1 REFEAGTVWGTQN
14 VVAAC
19 LKHAPR
25 RLVHVSSLSVL
36 DHAGRDASRPITEQS
51 ALEPH
56 PERRGAYTQTK
67 GTAEACVLDAIARG
81 KLAAVVIRP
90 GQIFGPGAEATT
102 PNGTL
107 ALAGRWI
114 AVGST
119 ARTIPLVYID
129 DVVDALLLAADN
141 PAAEGHVF
149 NVVDPAP
156 VTQQQYLDACRRMR
170 GGELRLTRAP
180 TWVFLALA
188 MGVELLGAALKRP
201 VPLTRYRVRSL
212 RPLDNFDLSAARDI
226 LGWQPRVGV
235 QRGLE
240 TTFGAESSAVDTP
253 AIDTCSAAGMS
264 ERDS

>member
-1 REFEAGTVWGTQN
+1 
-14 VVAAC
+14 VAAC
-19 LKHAPR
+19 LKHRPH

-36 DHAGRDASRPITEQS
+36 DHADRDPSQPVTEQS

-67 GTAEACVLDAIARG
+67 GIAEACVLDAIAQEN
-81 KLAAVVIRP
+81 LSAVVIRP
-90 GQIFGPGAEATT
+90 GQIFGPGAETTT

-129 DVVDALLLAADN
+129 DIVDALLLAADN
-141 PAAEGHVF
+141 PDAVGRVF

-170 GGELRLTRAP
+170 GGELRLMRVR
-180 TWVFLALA
+180 TWLFLALA
-188 MGVELLGAALKRP
+188 TGVEILGAALKRP

-212 RPLDNFDLSAARDI
+212 RPLANFDLSAARDI

-240 TTFGAESSAVDTP
+240 TTFGAESSAVDSP